1 MVVWKLPAECTPLLA
16 VLASNLHARLAW
28 RLNRLVL
35 GLLFARG
42 RRTVASWLRAAGV
55 RRGWPAYYYFLG
67 SLGRRTASVAAALLR
82 WLLRDLARGDRLL
95 FGIDDTPTPRYGPK
109 VQGAG
114 VHHNPTP
121 GPTDQKFLY
130 GHLWVALAWLVRHPR
145 WGTIGLPL
153 LALLYVRKKDLPK
166 IPARYGWAFE
176 TKLELAARLIEWLA
190 GWARFLGKVLW
201 VVVDG
206 GYAKAPFLKP
216 AMAAGV
222 TVVGRLRKDAGLRD
236 LPRPVPAGK
245 GRPPG
250 RPPKYGKKRISLAK
264 RGGHP
269 CGWTTEEFVLYGKR
283 MAKTFK
289 TFLATWEPAGGVIR
303 VVLVKEQ
310 TGWVAYFCTDPNA
323 TVAQVLEAVADRG
336 AVEQDFHDL
345 KEVEGLGQ
353 QQVRN
358 IWANIGAFH
367 LNLWVHA
374 LVEWWAWGKLKR
386 VVCDRRA
393 SPWDDATRRPSHADK
408 RKALQRQC
416 LGEVFSGRGVPGPL
430 AAKIQ
435 RVIRSVVQLVT

>member
-130 GHLWVALAWLVRHPR
+130 GHLWVTLAWLVRHPR

-201 VVVDG
+201 VVVD
-206 GYAKAPFLKP
+206 
-216 AMAAGV
+216 
-222 TVVGRLRKDAGLRD
+222 
-236 LPRPVPAGK
+236 
-245 GRPPG
+245 
-250 RPPKYGKKRISLAK
+250 
-264 RGGHP
+264 
-269 CGWTTEEFVLYGKR
+269 
-283 MAKTFK
+283 
-289 TFLATWEPAGGVIR
+289 
-303 VVLVKEQ
+303 
-310 TGWVAYFCTDPNA
+310 
-323 TVAQVLEAVADRG
+323 
-336 AVEQDFHDL
+336 
-345 KEVEGLGQ
+345 
-353 QQVRN
+353 
-358 IWANIGAFH
+358 
-367 LNLWVHA
+367 
-374 LVEWWAWGKLKR
+374 
-386 VVCDRRA
+386 
-393 SPWDDATRRPSHADK
+393 
-408 RKALQRQC
+408 
-416 LGEVFSGRGVPGPL
+416 
-430 AAKIQ
+430 
-435 RVIRSVVQLVT
+435 

>member
-1 MVVWKLPAECTPLLA
+1 ML
-16 VLASNLHARLAW
+16 
-28 RLNRLVL
+28 
-35 GLLFARG
+35 
-42 RRTVASWLRAAGV
+42 
-55 RRGWPAYYYFLG
+55 
-67 SLGRRTASVAAALLR
+67 
-82 WLLRDLARGDRLL
+82 
-95 FGIDDTPTPRYGPK
+95 
-109 VQGAG
+109 
-114 VHHNPTP
+114 
-121 GPTDQKFLY
+121 
-130 GHLWVALAWLVRHPR
+130 
-145 WGTIGLPL
+145 L